1 MALALDRSRS
11 RHRWTYKKAG
21 FGIAKRRR
29 HGHDLG
35 IERVVFGRVKQRH
48 RLLVGRVRVVV
59 RLVRLLVVVVVL
71 LLVVLVDVLVDL
83 VVRDLL
89 VVRMGVVVVL
99 CLLLLLVVFVA
110 IIRQV
115 CVVRDVGVVMMV
127 VMVVVVMRHRVV
139 RHAIGSEVGG
149 TDLHRLVSG
158 ARCESD
164 MSASRE
170 MCA

>member
-71 LLVVLVDVLVDL
+71 LLLVVLVDVLVDL

-99 CLLLLLVVFVA
+99 CLLLLVVFVA
-110 IIRQV
+110 IVRQV

-127 VMVVVVMRHRVV
+127 VVVVVVVMRHRVV

-158 ARCESD
+158 AR
-164 MSASRE
+164 
-170 MCA
+170 

>member
-99 CLLLLLVVFVA
+99 CLLLLVVFVA
-110 IIRQV
+110 IVRQV

-127 VMVVVVMRHRVV
+127 VVVVVVVMRHRVV

>member
-110 IIRQV
+110 IVRQV